1 MPHLT
6 EHFTLE
12 ELTHSDLAVR
22 QGIANRP
29 SSEVVAN
36 LKLLAQKLEQVRT
49 ILGQSAVTISSG
61 YRCPELNTRIG
72 GSRTSAHLHGLAA
85 DFKCPGFGSPAV
97 VCRAIQKHASLLCF
111 DQLIYEGTWCHISF
125 VPGDMDARGDVL
137 TASFSGGRASYT
149 RGIIG

>member
-1 MPHLT
+1 MHHLT

-29 SSEVVAN
+29 SKEVLAN
-36 LKLLAQKLEQVRT
+36 LNTLAQKLEQVRA
-49 ILGQSAVTISSG
+49 ILGQSVLIISSG
-61 YRCPELNTRIG
+61 YRCPELNALIG
-72 GSRTSAHLHGLAA
+72 GSRTSAHLRGLAA
-85 DFKCPGFGSPAV
+85 DFKCPSFGSPAEI
-97 VCRAIQKHASLLCF
+97 CRAIQKHGSLLCF
-111 DQLIYEGTWCHISF
+111 DQLIYEGTWCHIGF
-125 VPGDMDARGDVL
+125 VSQDIDARGDVL

>member
-1 MPHLT
+1 MPHMT

-12 ELTHSDLAVR
+12 ELMHSDLAVR

-29 SSEVVAN
+29 SSDIVAN
-36 LKLLAQKLEQVRT
+36 LKVLAQKLELVRT
-49 ILGQSAVTISSG
+49 ILGQSAVIISSG

-85 DFKCPGFGSPAV
+85 DFKCPSFGSPAAI
-97 VCRAIQKHASLLCF
+97 CRAIEKHASLLCF
-111 DQLIYEGTWCHISF
+111 DQLIYEGTWCHIGF
-125 VPGDMDARGDVL
+125 VSQDIDARGDVL